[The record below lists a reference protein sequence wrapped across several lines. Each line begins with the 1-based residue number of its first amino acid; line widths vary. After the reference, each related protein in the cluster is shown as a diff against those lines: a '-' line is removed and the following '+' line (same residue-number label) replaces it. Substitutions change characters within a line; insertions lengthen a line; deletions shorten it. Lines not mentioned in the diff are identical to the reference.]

1 MRKTLL
7 NSKTLA
13 LALTAASLAL
23 GACNTTPAG
32 AKETGD
38 KTAAPAA
45 SDPNAAPDNVV
56 VYYFHGARR
65 CRTCVGIQE
74 TIQKTVRERFVQET
88 GSGAMTF
95 KEINIDEPAN
105 QHFAKEFNLSFSTM
119 VVTANKGQ
127 KTVKWENFY
136 KVWDHARDPEAL
148 TAYTEKSIRSYLALL
163 KKT

>member
-1 MRKTLL
+1 MNRLSLTLL
-7 NSKTLA
+7 TLCLGA
-13 LALTAASLAL
+13 WAL
-23 GACNTTPAG
+23 GGCNTTPAG
-32 AKETGD
+32 AKETGN
-38 KTAAPAA
+38 KMTSPAA
-45 SDPNAAPDNVV
+45 SAPEANAAPDNVV

-74 TIQKTVRERFVQET
+74 TIQKTVRERFAQET

-105 QHFAKEFNLSFSTM
+105 QHFTKEFNLSFSTM

-127 KTVKWENFY
+127 KTVKWENFN

-163 KKT
+163 TKT